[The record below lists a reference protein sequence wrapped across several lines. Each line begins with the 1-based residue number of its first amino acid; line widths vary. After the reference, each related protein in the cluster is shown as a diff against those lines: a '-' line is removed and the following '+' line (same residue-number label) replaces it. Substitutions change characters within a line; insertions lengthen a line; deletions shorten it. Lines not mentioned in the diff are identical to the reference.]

1 MSNLIN
7 IRENLE
13 NKLNQITLFVYTWD
27 NIVNDRDN
35 SKAKFV
41 DIKMYKIG

>member
-7 IRENLE
+7 ISENLE

-27 NIVNDRDN
+27 NIVKDRDN